1 MTDLADEISGLFLLN
16 GYTWVFSGEHK
27 IPSAEDIQQ
36 ALDRAV
42 EVLYDE
48 EPETQLEVGRMI
60 VKKRSNT
67 LHDVFILAGTI
78 GEEDD

>member
-1 MTDLADEISGLFLLN
+1 MTDLAEEISGLFLLN

-27 IPSAEDIQQ
+27 IPTAEDIQQ
-36 ALDRAV
+36 ALDQAV
-42 EVLYDE
+42 KMLYDE